1 VALTG
6 LLELQQ
12 VATWGTVGVVEEEA
26 VEAVVVVAAEEEAV
40 EAVVVVAAEEVVEAV
55 GAEVEAVNQDHYCT
69 YRGILDMVAS

>member
-12 VATWGTVGVVEEEA
+12 VATWGTVGVV
-26 VEAVVVVAAEEEAV
+26 EEEAV